1 MTAPAPIRPNPVV
14 DRAISQALRQ
24 INTAASHAD
33 QTTDPRAAA
42 LHRLSESLLALLL
55 APSDDEGKAA

>member
-1 MTAPAPIRPNPVV
+1 MTAPAPTRPNPLV

-33 QTTDPRAAA
+33 QTTDPRAAD
-42 LHRLSESLLALLL
+42 LHRLSESLLALLVT
-55 APSDDEGKAA
+55 PQSDEGKAA